1 MNMISGKTLR
11 EKLPTKISK
20 ASPVFARLSQ
30 LLVSNRLHYF
40 VWGLFTGHNVWAVLR
55 KDKYQL
61 LSRQTCPAKSNLL
74 LLQIFKCKQ
83 CWYEPWRTKGRF
95 FFLNIKYVYIHC
107 LTRESCLSIA
117 SYTDAGVLSAN
128 AVSDYCTFQN
138 PWLQFKKLNF
148 PSACFVQ
155 VNFSHWFFFT
165 SNCLW
170 LQDII

>member
-1 MNMISGKTLR
+1 MNMISGKTLG

-30 LLVSNRLHYF
+30 LLVSNRLHYLSGDCSLDTMF
-40 VWGLFTGHNVWAVLR
+40 GLFYARTSISSYRNRRA
-55 KDKYQL
+55 L
-61 LSRQTCPAKSNLL
+61 LKATSFFYRYLSANSAGMSHEGQ
-74 LLQIFKCKQ
+74 
-83 CWYEPWRTKGRF
+83 KGG

-155 VNFSHWFFFT
+155 VDFSH
-165 SNCLW
+165 
-170 LQDII
+170 